1 MIKAK
6 KILFIT
12 QEMTPYV
19 SESPL
24 ATLGRKVPQAT
35 QESNDKKQRGGV
47 GFLYKRS
54 TGCGAAAL
62 YPYPSGRKVCSAD

>member
-35 QESNDKKQRGGV
+35 QESI
-47 GFLYKRS
+47 S
-54 TGCGAAAL
+54 TSASSAAGSIRIKHLIGNTSLFRICGL
-62 YPYPSGRKVCSAD
+62 NMG